1 MVATLFTTD
10 VVRGGLISCAI
21 GGGVCGGQ
29 FLGAW
34 LAVPGGH
41 LKYKL
46 IFVNAGL
53 LAFIGGLAGAGQNEA
68 IASALA
74 TCGAIMVGMLEVT
87 VSTIVTIVIDDQS
100 EMGTAAGV
108 FGSIR
113 SAGGVLA
120 SKCLVRLEANHILII
135 SSGNICCYLE

>member
-10 VVRGGLISCAI
+10 IVKGGLISCAI

-29 FLGAW
+29 FIGSW

-41 LKYKL
+41 LKHKL
-46 IFVNAGL
+46 VLVTAGL
-53 LAFIGGLAGAGQNEA
+53 LAFIGGLAGAGESQA

-87 VSTIVTIVIDDQS
+87 VATIVTIVIDDQT
-100 EMGTAAGV
+100 EMGTAAGA

-120 SKCLVRLEANHILII
+120 SKFFL
-135 SSGNICCYLE
+135 